1 MKWDML
7 ESGNLRIKTVN
18 WYKPNN
24 KFMGKTK
31 PYFQIITEGI
41 RVYSACIRV
50 GRSMG
55 ASMHCDIHLGDI
67 QIDTPVYERWY
78 MMLHFQSSKLTD
90 AKTLNACK
98 KCQLR
103 LQILEQGRILHLD
116 IVSVLLRNSRRQPFT
131 GSHTFDLPEV
141 FGIFRLSNAVQS
153 LGTTRMSRALD
164 IDMERSGISLGLP
177 IWFKCLP
184 NFFPFEPEY

>member
-78 MMLHFQSSKLTD
+78 MMLHFQSSKLTE

-103 LQILEQGRILHLD
+103 LQILEQGKILRLD
-116 IVSVLLRNSRRQPFT
+116 IVSPRYKVLLRNSRRFPYIRP
-131 GSHTFDLPEV
+131 SWS
-141 FGIFRLSNAVQS
+141 FRYFSFVECGS

-184 NFFPFEPEY
+184 NFFLFEPEY

>member
-1 MKWDML
+1 MSQTNSDTYQKLQQWLSGKTFASQMKWDML

-98 KCQLR
+98 KCQLH
-103 LQILEQGRILHLD
+103 LQILEQGKILRLD
-116 IVSVLLRNSRRQPFT
+116 IGNTYSWGWNVCFMSNYKIWMNLNINISYNIYSLFK
-131 GSHTFDLPEV
+131 TFYLFSYKQAYLE
-141 FGIFRLSNAVQS
+141 
-153 LGTTRMSRALD
+153 
-164 IDMERSGISLGLP
+164 
-177 IWFKCLP
+177 
-184 NFFPFEPEY
+184 

>member
-1 MKWDML
+1 MSKRL
-7 ESGNLRIKTVN
+7 
-18 WYKPNN
+18 
-24 KFMGKTK
+24 
-31 PYFQIITEGI
+31 IIQQMDPSWILPFVVRALFTFLSSLLQPHSILI
-41 RVYSACIRV
+41 R
-50 GRSMG
+50 GG
-55 ASMHCDIHLGDI
+55 TMHCDINLGDI

-141 FGIFRLSNAVQS
+141 FGIFRLSIAVQS